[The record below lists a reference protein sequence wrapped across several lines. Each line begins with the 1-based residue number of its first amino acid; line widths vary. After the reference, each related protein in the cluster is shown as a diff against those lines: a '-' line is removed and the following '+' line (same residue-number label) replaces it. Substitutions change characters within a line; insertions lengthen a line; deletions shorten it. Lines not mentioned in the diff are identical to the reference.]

1 MSFNFNF
8 HYNQEKNIFLFFF
21 FKFKP
26 IGPLIIHNNIT
37 TATDIG
43 KGPTEVLNFKMNE
56 QKECRWELLEESK
69 VIVVN

>member
-1 MSFNFNF
+1 MFIS
-8 HYNQEKNIFLFFF
+8 

-37 TATDIG
+37 TDTDMG
-43 KGPTEVLNFKMNE
+43 KDPTEVLNTKMNE
-56 QKECRWELLEESK
+56 QKECRREILEDSK